1 MEISTLPIFRVAGLS
16 AIVSRAQAQSC
27 AQELRAQWLANPPNL
42 SAFSPTLYGVYQ
54 YIDADKVNITFGKL
68 VSTDAALPDNMFD
81 VWIAPQNYAVF
92 TADDGDMVSI
102 WAQIA
107 AHQDLN
113 RSFVVDL
120 ETYPK
125 IGAPRVYVGL
135 VGTVEISE
143 SDEC

>member
-16 AIVSRAQAQSC
+16 TIVPREQAQSC
-27 AQELRAQWLANPPNL
+27 AQELRAQWLANPPDL

-54 YIDADKVNITFGKL
+54 YMDANDVKITFGKL
-68 VSTDAALPDNMFD
+68 VSTDATLPDHMAD

-92 TADDGDMVSI
+92 AADDGDVVSV

-120 ETYPK
+120 ETYPRV
-125 IGAPRVYVGL
+125 GVPRVYVGL
-135 VGTVEISE
+135 VGAVEISE